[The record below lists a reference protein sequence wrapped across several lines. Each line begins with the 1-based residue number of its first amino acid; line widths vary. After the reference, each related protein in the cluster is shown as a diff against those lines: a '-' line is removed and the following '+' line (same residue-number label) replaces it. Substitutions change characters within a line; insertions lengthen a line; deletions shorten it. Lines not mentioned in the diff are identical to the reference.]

1 MSIQIGKYN
10 FEGPYTSPSSLR
22 NISGVYAIL
31 GAKNGKTYV
40 ADIGESQEVRDR
52 VENHDRQPCWVRQ
65 GYSKIEYAAYYC
77 NESER
82 MRVEKELRTEFNP
95 PCGKR

>member
-10 FEGPYTSPSSLR
+10 FEGSYTSPSSLR

-31 GAKNGKTYV
+31 GDKGGKKYV

-52 VENHDRQPCWVRQ
+52 VENHDREPCWKRQ
-65 GYSKIEYAAYYC
+65 GYSKIMYAAHYC

-82 MRVEKELRTEFNP
+82 MRIEKELRAKYTP